1 MNEVFISTSVVK
13 SSYLGYP
20 LGSSI
25 QKILL
30 LFKHPMVLLSCLN
43 HHQNLMCSE
52 IDPEPY
58 PRDSLPDCGGICLCG
73 FIFKYPLGIPLIGRL
88 RKCCPFLTQRV
99 RKGYCTG

>member
-13 SSYLGYP
+13 SSSLGYP

-52 IDPEPY
+52 IIQNYLAPM
-58 PRDSLPDCGGICLCG
+58 LILFVCGGLNMNNCSA
-73 FIFKYPLGIPLIGRL
+73 
-88 RKCCPFLTQRV
+88 V
-99 RKGYCTG
+99 